1 MNPSTLSLS
10 PPTPHTSHAHTH
22 HTQTPYT
29 KSVRGLAEG
38 LSNFKGA
45 VVFVSHD
52 EEFIENG
59 ANQMWHMD
67 GTGKIVQLFCG
78 FSEYKRQI
86 EQGEA

>member
-1 MNPSTLSLS
+1 M
-10 PPTPHTSHAHTH
+10 
-22 HTQTPYT
+22 
-29 KSVRGLAEG
+29 
-38 LSNFKGA
+38 SNFKGA